1 MLGGSSREAAM
12 PFYLIEAAYKDS
24 AARALIANP
33 QKRSDVVKK
42 TCESL
47 GGSLQSL
54 FFAFGDYDVVALVEL
69 PDNKAAAAL
78 ALGIGASGALSKYRT
93 TVLMTQDEAME
104 AMRRAGDISYIPP
117 Q

>member
-1 MLGGSSREAAM
+1 L
-12 PFYLIEAAYKDS
+12 Y
-24 AARALIANP
+24 
-33 QKRSDVVKK
+33 
-42 TCESL
+42 
-47 GGSLQSL
+47 
-54 FFAFGDYDVVALVEL
+54 FAFGEYDVVTIVEL

-78 ALGIGASGALSKYRT
+78 ALGVGASGALSKYRT

>member
-1 MLGGSSREAAM
+1 MAYFLLQGAYTAEVWKTLVENPANRVEAVRPAIEKLGGRVE
-12 PFYLIEAAYKDS
+12 S
-24 AARALIANP
+24 A
-33 QKRSDVVKK
+33 
-42 TCESL
+42 
-47 GGSLQSL
+47 

-104 AMRRAGDISYIPP
+104 SMRRAGDISYIPP

>member
-1 MLGGSSREAAM
+1 
-12 PFYLIEAAYKDS
+12 
-24 AARALIANP
+24 
-33 QKRSDVVKK
+33 
-42 TCESL
+42 
-47 GGSLQSL
+47 
-54 FFAFGDYDVVALVEL
+54 VVALVEL

-78 ALGIGASGALSKYRT
+78 ALGIGASGALSKYHT